1 MEEFQSQIEEYS
13 LVKQLTPGLRQ
24 EKYKMS
30 LIHLVVLQNQSVLKN
45 DRSGASFKGD
55 LFPRAKSEIIRIP
68 KTVMMVI
75 D

>member
-13 LVKQLTPGLRQ
+13 LVKELIPGLGQ

-30 LIHLVVLQNQSVLKN
+30 LKHLVVLQNQTVLKN
-45 DRSGASFKGD
+45 DRSGASLKD
-55 LFPRAKSEIIRIP
+55 LFTRAKSEIIRTP
-68 KTVMMVI
+68 RSVMMVI